1 MNQMILNNME
11 ENMKECKTL
20 NDVRHEIDKIDEELV
35 KLIAKRS
42 KYVKQAAKFKE
53 SVEEIKTDERIDDV
67 LNHVRHLAA
76 TLGIS
81 PNLVADVFK
90 ILIDK
95 MVEMEIEEFKHGGA
109 Y

>member
-1 MNQMILNNME
+1 ME
-11 ENMKECKTL
+11 IKKCKNL
-20 NDVRHEIDKIDEELV
+20 EEVRKEIDKIDEEIV

-53 SVEEIKTDERIDDV
+53 SIEEIKSKERISDV

-81 PNLVADVFK
+81 PNLVADIFK

-95 MVEMEIEEFKHGGA
+95 MVEMEIEEFKNGGA

>member
-1 MNQMILNNME
+1 
-11 ENMKECKTL
+11 MKECNSL
-20 NDVRHEIDKIDEELV
+20 EEVRKEIDKIDEEIV
-35 KLIAKRS
+35 KLIAQRS
-42 KYVKQAAKFKE
+42 RYVKQAAKFKD
-53 SVEEIKTDERIDDV
+53 SVEEIKSDERINDV
-67 LNHVRHLAA
+67 LNHVRHLAG

-81 PNLVADVFK
+81 PNLVADIFK

>member
-1 MNQMILNNME
+1 
-11 ENMKECKTL
+11 MKECKTL
-20 NDVRHEIDKIDEELV
+20 EEVRSEIDKIDEELV
-35 KLIAKRS
+35 KLIAQRS

-53 SVEEIKTDERIDDV
+53 SVEEIKSDERIDDV

-76 TLGIS
+76 TLSIS
-81 PNLVADVFK
+81 PNLVADIFK
-90 ILIDK
+90 ILINK

>member
-1 MNQMILNNME
+1 ME
-11 ENMKECKTL
+11 IKKCKNL
-20 NDVRHEIDKIDEELV
+20 EEVRKEIDKIDEEIV

-53 SVEEIKTDERIDDV
+53 SIEEIKSEERISDV

-81 PNLVADVFK
+81 PNLVADIFK

-95 MVEMEIEEFKHGGA
+95 MVEMEIEEFKNGGA

>member
-1 MNQMILNNME
+1 MQV
-11 ENMKECKTL
+11 KECQSL
-20 NDVRHEIDKIDEELV
+20 EEVRSEIDKIDEEIV

-53 SVEEIKTDERIDDV
+53 SVEEIKSDERINDV
-67 LNHVRHLAA
+67 LNHVRHLAGSM
-76 TLGIS
+76 GIS
-81 PNLVADVFK
+81 PNLVADVFG

-95 MVEMEIEEFKHGGA
+95 MVEMEIEEFKNGGA

>member
-1 MNQMILNNME
+1 
-11 ENMKECKTL
+11 MKECKSL
-20 NDVRHEIDKIDEELV
+20 QEIRNEIDKIDEEIV
-35 KLIAKRS
+35 KLIAERS
-42 KYVKQAAKFKE
+42 RYVKQAAKFKV
-53 SVEEIKTDERIDDV
+53 SVEEIKSDERINDV

-95 MVEMEIEEFKHGGA
+95 MVEMEIEEFKGGGA

>member
-1 MNQMILNNME
+1 
-11 ENMKECKTL
+11 MKECKSL
-20 NDVRHEIDKIDEELV
+20 EEVRKEIDKIDEEIV
-35 KLIAKRS
+35 RLISQRS
-42 KYVKQAAKFKE
+42 RYVKQAAKFKV
-53 SVEEIKTDERIDDV
+53 SVEEIKSDERIDDV

-81 PNLVADVFK
+81 PNLVADIFK

-95 MVEMEIEEFKHGGA
+95 MVEMEIEEFKHGGV

>member
-1 MNQMILNNME
+1 
-11 ENMKECKTL
+11 MKNCKTL
-20 NDVRHEIDKIDEELV
+20 EEVRSEVDKIDEELV

-42 KYVKQAAKFKE
+42 KYVKQAAKFKD
-53 SVEEIKTDERIDDV
+53 SVEEIKSDERIDDV

-81 PNLVADVFK
+81 PNLVADIFK

-95 MVEMEIEEFKHGGA
+95 MVEMEIEEFKHGGV

>member
-1 MNQMILNNME
+1 
-11 ENMKECKTL
+11 MKECKSL
-20 NDVRHEIDKIDEELV
+20 EEVRNEIDKIDEEIV
-35 KLIAKRS
+35 KLIAERS
-42 KYVKQAAKFKE
+42 RYVKQAAKFKV
-53 SVEEIKTDERIDDV
+53 SVDEIKSDERIDDV

-81 PNLVADVFK
+81 PNLVADIFK
-90 ILIDK
+90 ILINK

>member
-1 MNQMILNNME
+1 ME
-11 ENMKECKTL
+11 IKKCKNL
-20 NDVRHEIDKIDEELV
+20 EEVRKEIDKIDEEIV

-53 SVEEIKTDERIDDV
+53 SIEEIKSEERISNV

-81 PNLVADVFK
+81 PNLVADIFK

-95 MVEMEIEEFKHGGA
+95 MVEMEIEEFKNGGA

>member
-1 MNQMILNNME
+1 ME
-11 ENMKECKTL
+11 DKMKKCKTL
-20 NDVRHEIDKIDEELV
+20 EEVRKEVDKIDEELV

-53 SVEEIKTDERIDDV
+53 SVEEIKSDERIDDV

-81 PNLVADVFK
+81 PNLVADIFK

-95 MVEMEIEEFKHGGA
+95 MVEMEIEEFKHGGV

>member
-1 MNQMILNNME
+1 MS
-11 ENMKECKTL
+11 ECRSL
-20 NDVRHEIDKIDEELV
+20 EDVRNEIDKIDEEIV

-42 KYVKQAAKFKE
+42 KLVKKAAKFKE
-53 SVEEIKTDERIDDV
+53 SVEEIKSDERINDV

-81 PNLVADVFK
+81 PNLVADIFK

-95 MVEMEIEEFKHGGA
+95 MVEMEIEEFKNSGA

>member
-1 MNQMILNNME
+1 MDIKQCNSLE
-11 ENMKECKTL
+11 E
-20 NDVRHEIDKIDEELV
+20 VRSEIDKIDEEIV

-42 KYVKQAAKFKE
+42 KYVKQAARFKE
-53 SVEEIKTDERIDDV
+53 SVEEIKSDERIDDV

-81 PNLVADVFK
+81 PNLVADIFK

-95 MVEMEIEEFKHGGA
+95 MVEMEIEEFQNGGA

>member
-1 MNQMILNNME
+1 ME
-11 ENMKECKTL
+11 VKNCTNLEE
-20 NDVRHEIDKIDEELV
+20 VRSEIDTIDEEIV
-35 KLIAKRS
+35 RLIAKRS

-53 SVEEIKTDERIDDV
+53 SVEEIKSDERINDV
-67 LNHVRHLAA
+67 LSHVRHLAA

-95 MVEMEIEEFKHGGA
+95 MVEMEIEEFKNGGA

>member
-1 MNQMILNNME
+1 
-11 ENMKECKTL
+11 MKECHSL
-20 NDVRHEIDKIDEELV
+20 DEVRKEIDKIDEEIV
-35 KLIAKRS
+35 KLISLRS

-53 SVEEIKTDERIDDV
+53 SVEEIKSNERIDDV

-81 PNLVADVFK
+81 PNLVADIFK

-95 MVEMEIEEFKHGGA
+95 MVEMEIEEFKNGGA

>member
-1 MNQMILNNME
+1 MQV
-11 ENMKECKTL
+11 KECQSL
-20 NDVRHEIDKIDEELV
+20 EEVRNEIDKIDEEIV
-35 KLIAKRS
+35 KLIAQRS

-53 SVEEIKTDERIDDV
+53 SVEEIKSDERINDV
-67 LNHVRHLAA
+67 LNHVRHLAGS
-76 TLGIS
+76 LGIS

-95 MVEMEIEEFKHGGA
+95 MVEMEIEEFKNGGA

>member
-1 MNQMILNNME
+1 
-11 ENMKECKTL
+11 MKECRSL
-20 NDVRHEIDKIDEELV
+20 EEIRNEIDKIDEEIV
-35 KLIAKRS
+35 KLIAERS
-42 KYVKQAAKFKE
+42 RYVKQAAKFKV
-53 SVEEIKTDERIDDV
+53 SVDEIKSDERIDDV

-81 PNLVADVFK
+81 PNLVADIFK
-90 ILIDK
+90 ILINK

>member
-1 MNQMILNNME
+1 MKIKKCKNLE
-11 ENMKECKTL
+11 E
-20 NDVRHEIDKIDEELV
+20 VRKEIDKIDEEIV
-35 KLIAKRS
+35 KLIANRS

-53 SVEEIKTDERIDDV
+53 SVEEIKSEERISDV

-81 PNLVADVFK
+81 PNLVADIFK

-95 MVEMEIEEFKHGGA
+95 MVEMEIEEFKNGGA

>member
-1 MNQMILNNME
+1 MQV
-11 ENMKECKTL
+11 KECQSL
-20 NDVRHEIDKIDEELV
+20 EEVRNEIDKIDEEIV
-35 KLIAKRS
+35 KLIAQRS

-53 SVEEIKTDERIDDV
+53 SVEEIKSDDRINDV
-67 LNHVRHLAA
+67 LNHVRHLAGS
-76 TLGIS
+76 LGIS

-95 MVEMEIEEFKHGGA
+95 MVEMEIEEFKNGGA

>member
-1 MNQMILNNME
+1 ME
-11 ENMKECKTL
+11 VKNCSSLE
-20 NDVRHEIDKIDEELV
+20 DVRKEIDKIDEEIV
-35 KLIAKRS
+35 KLIANRS

-53 SVEEIKTDERIDDV
+53 SIEEIKSDERIADV

-81 PNLVADVFK
+81 PNLVADIFK

-95 MVEMEIEEFKHGGA
+95 MVEMEIEEFKNGGA

>member
-1 MNQMILNNME
+1 MDV
-11 ENMKECKTL
+11 KECQSL
-20 NDVRHEIDKIDEELV
+20 DEVRKEIDKIDEEIV
-35 KLIAKRS
+35 RLIAKRS

-53 SVEEIKTDERIDDV
+53 SIEDIKSEERINDV
-67 LNHVRHLAA
+67 LSHVRHLAA

-81 PNLVADVFK
+81 PNLVADIFK

-95 MVEMEIEEFKHGGA
+95 MVEMEIEEFKNGGA

>member
-1 MNQMILNNME
+1 
-11 ENMKECKTL
+11 MKECHSL
-20 NDVRHEIDKIDEELV
+20 DEVRKEIDKIDEEIV
-35 KLIAKRS
+35 KLISLRS

-53 SVEEIKTDERIDDV
+53 SIEEIKSDERIDDV

-81 PNLVADVFK
+81 PNLVADIFK

-95 MVEMEIEEFKHGGA
+95 MVEMEIEEFKNGGA

>member
-1 MNQMILNNME
+1 
-11 ENMKECKTL
+11 MKECRSL
-20 NDVRHEIDKIDEELV
+20 EEVRNEIDKIDEEIV
-35 KLIAKRS
+35 KLIAERS
-42 KYVKQAAKFKE
+42 RYVKQAAKFKV
-53 SVEEIKTDERIDDV
+53 SVDEIKSDERIDDV

-81 PNLVADVFK
+81 PNLVADIFK
-90 ILIDK
+90 ILINK

>member
-1 MNQMILNNME
+1 ME
-11 ENMKECKTL
+11 DKMKKCKTL
-20 NDVRHEIDKIDEELV
+20 EEVRKEVDKIDEELV

-53 SVEEIKTDERIDDV
+53 SVEEIKSDERIDDV

-76 TLGIS
+76 ILGIS
-81 PNLVADVFK
+81 PNLVADIFK

-95 MVEMEIEEFKHGGA
+95 MVEMEIEEFKHGGV

>member
-1 MNQMILNNME
+1 MQV
-11 ENMKECKTL
+11 KECQSL
-20 NDVRHEIDKIDEELV
+20 EEVRSEIDKIDEEIV

-53 SVEEIKTDERIDDV
+53 SVEEIKSDERINDV
-67 LNHVRHLAA
+67 LNHVRHLAGS
-76 TLGIS
+76 LGIS
-81 PNLVADVFK
+81 PNLVADIFK

-95 MVEMEIEEFKHGGA
+95 MVEMEIEEFKNGGA